1 MAPKLTAQQLLER
14 VQQVKADAE
23 TLKELWRESFPPD
36 LPLPPDWEIKNAV
49 RRLALADLLE
59 GIYSYTVRISKGESN
74 PTSQKALSYICST
87 GWNIKEKE
95 NPDQEFHPTAR
106 RVRNAEKKAQQ

>member
-1 MAPKLTAQQLLER
+1 MAKPTAQQLLER
-14 VQQVKADAE
+14 IQQINADAE
-23 TLKELWRESFPPD
+23 TLKELWLESFPPG

-74 PTSQKALSYICST
+74 PTSQKAMKYICGAAWT
-87 GWNIKEKE
+87 ITEKE

-106 RVRNAEKKAQQ
+106 RTRNAEKKAQQ